1 MDLEW
6 SFGNVA
12 WLFGTF
18 LLALAPAVLFLLFGH
33 RRGRD
38 PGGRRRRKRYR
49 PD

>member
-1 MDLEW
+1 MGLEW

-18 LLALAPAVLFLLFGH
+18 LLALAPAVLFLLTGQ
-33 RRGRD
+33 RRGD
-38 PGGRRRRKRYR
+38 PGGTCRRKRYR